1 MCAWVCA
8 CVRGCVRVSADVR
21 VVKHALVRVWRGVCV
36 REPCLVSAFVRG
48 LAVCAR
54 ALSRAIHGCLA

>member
-1 MCAWVCA
+1 
-8 CVRGCVRVSADVR
+8 VSADVR

>member
-1 MCAWVCA
+1 
-8 CVRGCVRVSADVR
+8 VRVSADVR
-21 VVKHALVRVWRGVCV
+21 VVKHALVRVWRGVRV
-36 REPCLVSAFVRG
+36 REPSLASAFVRARAC